1 MAVIK
6 SLPGTKSLK
15 KQLEYLEQE
24 GKTLEEL
31 KLGINCTTD
40 NVLMEFNIIKELYNK
55 SIGKEYYH
63 LTQAF
68 SPNDNIYPEKANK
81 LGVEWITSS
90 IEGHQIYI
98 VTHIDKDH
106 IHNHFIINSV
116 NMNDGKKLQISPK
129 KLFEMKQLSNDIC
142 IREGLVTINLD
153 RNIGISISHNEYN
166 LKKRYNSA
174 GTPINMWKDELRLN
188 IDNALDNSTSIGEFK
203 EILKSKHNIK
213 IKEKAKDYVYINQ
226 RIKRE
231 VLGKKLGGY
240 YRKEAIMNK
249 YIK

>member
-166 LKKRYNSA
+166 LKKRYNSIGA
-174 GTPINMWKDELRLN
+174 PINMWKDELRLN
-188 IDNALDNSTSIGEFK
+188 LDNALDNSTSIGEFK